1 MIKKLHF
8 KLLLLLAAVVM
19 GAGTAWGA
27 DETITLSNGSYSTD
41 HITWSGTSVEIQ
53 QQKGSSS
60 TDVNSSYV
68 SAPRVYKGHIL
79 SFEAKSGYKI
89 KSISITV
96 SGTYYG
102 NSMTAGTSVS
112 GNTVTDNTTDVARTW
127 TTTSGGTHVVS
138 SVGDGGLD
146 AIYIQN
152 VASTN
157 VQLRFTA
164 LSVEYVTTGSGTPTT
179 YTVTYDANGGTG
191 TLEDSNSPY
200 DNGSTVTVLA
210 NTFTRDGYT
219 FSNWNTAADGS
230 GTGYD
235 ADDTFTITANTTL
248 YAQWT
253 EVLDANTTKLTFDL
267 SSNPGEWPTANTT
280 TLTNYTYT
288 LDNVD
293 YTFGLKNVKCNSGY
307 LFLTNPAALGLPA
320 IEGKRLAKVVVHNS
334 NGCSTAVNVGIS
346 TSDTSADYVT
356 GGDAQTWSTQGS
368 AYTYTLTST
377 SANTVYYLYVTN
389 KNAQVTSL
397 DLYYEVDNTPAPPT
411 ITAGNVSIDYDAT
424 SGEIAYTVNNPVT
437 GTNLTAAAGAND
449 TWISNITV
457 AADKVTFTATANT
470 ETTERTATITLTYG
484 SVTKDVTVT
493 QGAAP
498 APAQTIAE
506 VRTQGT
512 GSVHT
517 VGVVTSVNGRTA
529 YIQDANAA
537 IVVYGSSNLSVA
549 VGDQIDVTGT
559 LTTYSGLLEI
569 GSPTISVLTQNNTVT
584 PEVMTIEQVNAST
597 NQGWLVKIEDAAV
610 TAIDGKNVT
619 IAQNSDNIVVRFNA
633 DPIGFAV
640 DDEITLT
647 GNIGCYN
654 NAAQIAN
661 PTDISVQ
668 ASTNGTITITG
679 ETNIS
684 VTADG
689 VDDGN
694 IAFTL
699 ANIDTDMIELQF
711 VESDGT
717 TTATYDWLTADFNT
731 AKNAIEYIVDANTG
745 AERTAYMKIYGIDNN
760 VNDVYSDLITVTQ
773 AAYVAPPTTSTY
785 RLASTITSGKSYV
798 IVGTNNGAL
807 YAMGEQKDNNRA
819 GVAVTDNGGELSIAS
834 NSGVTEFVV
843 TEDNGTYTIYDA
855 AKGYLYAAGSN
866 KNYLKSQA
874 TNDVNGEWTITIDAD
889 TYAASVVAGSSSNR
903 NNMRFNYN
911 SGSTLFSCYA
921 STSTMPGVY
930 FYEKDGAALTETIT
944 LASACTDGTKYYGTY
959 SSAAAFAVPANLT
972 VSEIKVENGVLALSN
987 YAEGEVVPAN
997 TGVMVASATAG
1008 NHTVAVTIGGTSK
1021 LGTDNNLKASS
1032 VAMEGDNLYYRLTM
1046 HNGTDIGFWWGAANG
1061 AAFTIVANK
1070 AYLAVPSTTN
1080 ARMGFSLNGET
1091 TGILDNNR
1099 ETITNNRYF
1108 DMQGRRVAQPQKGL
1122 YIVNGK
1128 KVVTK

>member
-1 MIKKLHF
+1 MYL
-8 KLLLLLAAVVM
+8 
-19 GAGTAWGA
+19 
-27 DETITLSNGSYSTD
+27 
-41 HITWSGTSVEIQ
+41 
-53 QQKGSSS
+53 
-60 TDVNSSYV
+60 
-68 SAPRVYKGHIL
+68 
-79 SFEAKSGYKI
+79 
-89 KSISITV
+89 
-96 SGTYYG
+96 
-102 NSMTAGTSVS
+102 TSVS
-112 GNTVTDNTTDVARTW
+112 IAW
-127 TTTSGGTHVVS
+127 
-138 SVGDGGLD
+138 
-146 AIYIQN
+146 
-152 VASTN
+152 
-157 VQLRFTA
+157 
-164 LSVEYVTTGSGTPTT
+164 ETGSGTPTT

-200 DNGSTVTVLA
+200 DDGSTVTVLA

-230 GTGYD
+230 GTDYD
-235 ADDTFTITANTTL
+235 ANDTFTITGNTTL
-248 YAQWT
+248 YAQWD
-253 EVLDANTTKLTFDL
+253 EVIPANTTKLTFDV
-267 SSNPGEWPTANTT
+267 SSNPGEWPTTQSTT
-280 TLTNYTYT
+280 TTNYTYT

-293 YTFGLKNVKCNSGY
+293 YTFALYNVKCSSGY
-307 LFLTNPAALGLPA
+307 LMIYQPGALGLPA
-320 IEGKRLAKVVVHNS
+320 IEGKRLAKVVAHNS
-334 NGCSTAVNVGIS
+334 NGCSTVVNVGIS

-773 AAYVAPPTTSTY
+773 AAYVAPVTPVDPVVAGTGCFVKVTSTSDITDANY
-785 RLASTITSGKSYV
+785 LIVYEDGGVAFNGGLETLDATSNTIDVIVADGKIDATTATAAAVFTITSAQTIQSASGLFVGQTTDANGMASSETTQHTNTVTIDDGNAVILSSGGAYLRYNSASNQNRFRYYKSSSYTNQKAIQLYKYV
-798 IVGTNNGAL
+798 STETFPTAP
-807 YAMGEQKDNNRA
+807 
-819 GVAVTDNGGELSIAS
+819 AVTVTANGWATYIAEENVS
-834 NSGVTEFVV
+834 FPGTVMSAFIVTANTETSV
-843 TEDNGTYTIYDA
+843 TLDEVSA
-855 AKGYLYAAGSN
+855 VAKGTPVIICAEAGQHSLEFANIKDCDATGN
-866 KNYLKSQA
+866 KLEVCDGTA
-874 TNDVNGEWTITIDAD
+874 AD
-889 TYAASVVAGSSSNR
+889 TGY
-903 NNMRFNYN
+903 NYFVLAKDGN
-911 SGSTLFSCYA
+911 DDACFKQWVGAVSTLTGRVVLPLQLDV
-921 STSTMPGVY
+921 TSNT
-930 FYEKDGAALTETIT
+930 ART
-944 LASACTDGTKYYGTY
+944 L
-959 SSAAAFAVPANLT
+959 
-972 VSEIKVENGVLALSN
+972 
-987 YAEGEVVPAN
+987 
-997 TGVMVASATAG
+997 
-1008 NHTVAVTIGGTSK
+1008 
-1021 LGTDNNLKASS
+1021 
-1032 VAMEGDNLYYRLTM
+1032 
-1046 HNGTDIGFWWGAANG
+1046 
-1061 AAFTIVANK
+1061 
-1070 AYLAVPSTTN
+1070 
-1080 ARMGFSLNGET
+1080 SLNFGET

-1108 DMQGRRVAQPQKGL
+1108 DMQGRRVQQPQKGL

-1128 KVVTK
+1128 KVVVK